1 MKLMALLS
9 AAMLTVMTVALTSA
23 PTLGAGAG
31 RGGAPGGAP
40 GGGAPR
46 GGGRGPGGGGGGM
59 PAIES
64 AKTITDLE
72 KPSTPTKPVGSD
84 GFIQRW
90 LILDPINGGQGASQ
104 NEFQAVLKTEHF
116 PNELTVIPRN
126 GDKVTAVG
134 TARVAA
140 RGQTPSTEPLELTW
154 NAIDT
159 KEFKLNLLH
168 YGQMFQKPTEGIF
181 YWVVTYVVSPDE
193 VQGARLAI
201 GSNDAS
207 VWWVNG
213 AEVTGIY
220 GDRPAQI
227 DEGVSKRL
235 TLKKG
240 VNVVRGAV
248 HNRAGQTDFLARF
261 LDKDDRPITNLT
273 VDLQAA
279 AK

>member
-1 MKLMALLS
+1 MKFMALLS

-23 PTLGAGAG
+23 PSLGAGAAG
-31 RGGAPGGAP
+31 RGAPGGGAP

-46 GGGRGPGGGGGGM
+46 GGRGPGGGGGGM
-59 PAIES
+59 PAIET
-64 AKTITDLE
+64 AKAIRDLE
-72 KPSTPTKPVGSD
+72 KPSTPTKPVDPD

-90 LILDPINGGQGASQ
+90 LILDPIADPVNVQAGTPQAATQIG
-104 NEFQAVLKTEHF
+104 FQAIVKTEHF
-116 PNELTVIPRN
+116 PNELTITPRD
-126 GDKVTAVG
+126 GDKVTTSAG
-134 TARVAA
+134 
-140 RGQTPSTEPLELTW
+140 ELTW

-159 KEFKLNLLH
+159 KEFKLNLMH
-168 YGQMFQKPTEGIF
+168 YGTMVNKRTENIF
-181 YWVVTYVVSPDE
+181 FWVVTYVVSPDE

-207 VWWVNG
+207 IWWVNG
-213 AEVTGIY
+213 QEVTGIY